1 MLGSSTCCRER
12 ENRWFAVQ
20 QWTWVNLLV
29 FLPPKSTLMKKNFI
43 SIAYSNFNVFV
54 LCIFVL
60 KTPEK
65 APPASRIEMFLFV
78 SKQKGLQVKTMLTC
92 SVPFFF
98 KNCGDLSPNISNRLF
113 YFSLWRRWSCQTNMS
128 STMPRSASY
137 GILPTSVKKQGKGR
151 CMKPDNCKPEWPLS
165 SEIQS

>member
-1 MLGSSTCCRER
+1 MSLKCSNNAQCFCLTKMLGKNASIMYKSLDESSTVGKNWPFLKMKSRTLLHMLSSSTCCRER

-54 LCIFVL
+54 VCIVVL

-78 SKQKGLQVKTMLTC
+78 IICVEAKRFTGQNDAKT
-92 SVPFFF
+92 
-98 KNCGDLSPNISNRLF
+98 
-113 YFSLWRRWSCQTNMS
+113 
-128 STMPRSASY
+128 
-137 GILPTSVKKQGKGR
+137 
-151 CMKPDNCKPEWPLS
+151 
-165 SEIQS
+165 